1 MDQEFDD
8 IIKTKLA
15 DHSAKVPE
23 GLWDNIKTHID
34 PSADAAFDG
43 FTKHSL
49 VNYSTT
55 TPSHLWD
62 NISTAII
69 PEETKHF
76 DSFIQERLSDY
87 IAPVPADM
95 WDKVKPEEEED
106 KRRFFFLLPRA
117 WMVAAS
123 ILLLVLAGTV
133 SAYLYYQRINEVSTE
148 SQHEKELE
156 SNKNDN
162 ENITPPS
169 NTNNKPTG
177 SATQQDVENNKES
190 TSLTANTV
198 ANYKD
203 PNTNQINSLDLYK
216 SFYNKYPET
225 RQSIQSKALDNS
237 QEQLIISNDPSVSS
251 TSFDDEGY
259 ANNREKGTYYF
270 QYKKGLNAFRERT
283 INDNNHTSGIK
294 NVVICPSDRKSINP
308 DWDLEVFTGP
318 NYGMKSVTANT
329 ASPAYLAKKDSSE
342 KAGIGITAGFN
353 IVKPLNDRLLLKTG
367 LQYTQLNEKFTYR
380 TENEVRT
387 TTVVS
392 VRTIIR
398 APGDTVIVRD
408 TSTLQQVG
416 FKNNTVKNRYRSID
430 IPVIMGYRFGND
442 DLSIGLNAGVI
453 VNISSWYQGVIL
465 DTSLTAIPITKTGI
479 SNTYKSNIGL
489 GLYGSISIAKKINYN
504 SYIFAEPFV
513 RYNLNNTTTNS
524 APVNQRFIIG
534 GLAVGLR
541 FNLNSR

>member
-8 IIKTKLA
+8 IISGKLA
-15 DHSAKVPE
+15 NYVAKIPE
-23 GLWDNIKTHID
+23 GLWDKINVHHN
-34 PSADAAFDG
+34 PLGDAAFDA

-49 VNYSTT
+49 DNYTT
-55 TPSHLWD
+55 ALPSHLWD
-62 NISTAII
+62 DISKAII
-69 PEETKHF
+69 PEETKQF
-76 DSFIQERLSDY
+76 DSFVQTRLSDY
-87 IAPVPADM
+87 IAPIPNDM
-95 WDKVKPEEEED
+95 WDKVKPEEED

-133 SAYLYYQRINEVSTE
+133 SAYLYYQRIQESSTE
-148 SQHEKELE
+148 TEAAQELE
-156 SNKNDN
+156 SNNKN
-162 ENITPPS
+162 ISPS
-169 NTNNKPTG
+169 NNQPTSLVPLKQADEPTESANTTVNTFDTNNDLVTNRINTSDLHQKVRNADFNAGGLISSNLPDN
-177 SATQQDVENNKES
+177 TQQ
-190 TSLTANTV
+190 T
-198 ANYKD
+198 
-203 PNTNQINSLDLYK
+203 
-216 SFYNKYPET
+216 
-225 RQSIQSKALDNS
+225 
-237 QEQLIISNDPSVSS
+237 ISNSNASS
-251 TSFDDEGY
+251 SSSSMGIEEAY
-259 ANNREKGTYYF
+259 VNNREKGTYYF
-270 QYKKGLNAFRERT
+270 QYKKAMGAFREKT
-283 INDNNHTSGIK
+283 ISDHNHTSGIK
-294 NVVICPSDRKSINP
+294 NVVICPSDRKTINP

-318 NYGMKSVTANT
+318 VYGIKTVTANT
-329 ASPAYLAKKDSSE
+329 ASAAYMARKDSSE
-342 KAGIGITAGFN
+342 KEGIGFTAGFN
-353 IVKPLNDRLLLKTG
+353 IVKPLNDRILLKTG
-367 LQYTQLNEKFTYR
+367 LQYTQANEKFTYR

-408 TSTLQQVG
+408 TSTLQQIG
-416 FKNNTVKNRYRSID
+416 FKNNTVKNRYRNID
-430 IPVIMGYRFGND
+430 IPVIFGYRFGNE
-442 DLSIGLNAGVI
+442 DLNVGLNAGVI

-479 SNTYKSNIGL
+479 ANTYKNNIGL
-489 GLYGSISIAKKINYN
+489 GLYGSISVAKRISYN